1 MKKILIKILIP
12 LSIIIILGIL
22 LDNNDIYNKYNKY
35 IFDNDIDFIK
45 IRNKTKK
52 LLGIKN
58 KDKYVSGNIINYNS
72 INNYKSYCKLSF
84 DNNYIVTNLK
94 ERIVTFIGQKEELGN
109 TIIVESINGIEYW
122 YGNLDNINVNLYDN
136 IKTNTIL
143 GITKDNNLY
152 IKMIKEGLLLNCEK
166 YI

>member
-12 LSIIIILGIL
+12 LSIIILLGIL

-35 IFDNDIDFIK
+35 IFDNNIDFIK
-45 IRNKTKK
+45 IRNKTKR
-52 LLGIKN
+52 LLGINN

-72 INNYKSYCKLSF
+72 INNYKTYCKLSF
-84 DNNYIVTNLK
+84 DNNYVVTNLK
-94 ERIVTFIGQKEELGN
+94 EGIVTFIGLKEELGN
-109 TIIVESINGIEYW
+109 TIIIESINGIEYW

-136 IKTNTIL
+136 IKPNTIL

-152 IKMIKEGLLLNCEK
+152 IKMIREGLLLNCEK

>member
-94 ERIVTFIGQKEELGN
+94 EGIVTFIGQKEELGN

-122 YGNLDNINVNLYDN
+122 YGNIDNINVNLYDN
-136 IKTNTIL
+136 IKKNTIL
-143 GITKDNNLY
+143 GINKDNNLY
-152 IKMIKEGLLLNCEK
+152 IKIIKEGILLNCEK